1 MIVGIFFSWSFFWNS
16 DNIVFYFVQLSSA
29 GIVCLPKF
37 EMVMAKSEANSKPV
51 LAAEDVY
58 IATM

>member
-16 DNIVFYFVQLSSA
+16 DNNVFYFVQLSSA

-37 EMVMAKSEANSKPV
+37 EMVMGKSEANSKPV
-51 LAAEDVY
+51 LAVEDVY